1 MIVKDG
7 NYENIGS
14 RDQDLKAWMILEK
27 NIPWEGR
34 KTNTFY
40 NNLMN
45 RDGVT
50 ADMWMAEVFGFE
62 DDAMIRNLKYD
73 FIEGITNKVAKDLT
87 EKYGI
92 EVKPQQAQAA
102 IWIAHKARAS
112 GLDINEAGKSYADF
126 IEDHFAQISWVCS
139 IN

>member
-1 MIVKDG
+1 MEKETAAQHGEDARLVDLDDGTFMIVRDG

-50 ADMWMAEVFGFE
+50 ADMWMAQYLV
-62 DDAMIRNLKYD
+62 LKMM
-73 FIEGITNKVAKDLT
+73 
-87 EKYGI
+87 
-92 EVKPQQAQAA
+92 P
-102 IWIAHKARAS
+102 
-112 GLDINEAGKSYADF
+112 
-126 IEDHFAQISWVCS
+126 
-139 IN
+139 

>member
-1 MIVKDG
+1 MDG
-7 NYENIGS
+7 
-14 RDQDLKAWMILEK
+14 
-27 NIPWEGR
+27 
-34 KTNTFY
+34 T
-40 NNLMN
+40 
-45 RDGVT
+45 
-50 ADMWMAEVFGFE
+50 VFGFE

-126 IEDHFAQISWVCS
+126 IEDHFAQISWESVPS
-139 IN
+139 TSKNIYLVLVI